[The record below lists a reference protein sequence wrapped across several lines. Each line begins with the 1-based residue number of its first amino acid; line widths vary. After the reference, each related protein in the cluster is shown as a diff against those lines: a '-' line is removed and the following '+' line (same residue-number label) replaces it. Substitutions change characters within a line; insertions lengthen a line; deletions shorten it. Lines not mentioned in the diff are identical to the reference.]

1 MPYSKYELHDGY
13 DENFPLKFHLDKIRD
28 LKPHWH
34 EHIELLYIKSGSFN
48 ITGGDVTHILSKGDV
63 IVFTPDCV
71 HGLQAVGNGCE
82 YYCITIDRR
91 FCASFGIPASHGQ
104 FSWVSTGGDIN
115 SCYSKIIRLMKTQ
128 PLYYREEVK
137 ALILRILAIVYR
149 SYNLSS
155 EMCGKVNNKMISQA
169 IEYLNTHF
177 SEPVTVEELSEYVGF
192 SKYYFCR
199 TFKQVTGKT
208 VVDYINHLR
217 CLNAK
222 RLILSGQY
230 NVSESARLSGFNNL
244 SYFSRTYIKHMG
256 VSPSNEKQS

>member
-1 MPYSKYELHDGY
+1 MSYSKYELHDGY
-13 DENFPLKFHLDKIRD
+13 DESFPLKFHLDKIQD

-34 EHIELLYIKSGSFN
+34 EHIELLYIKSGSF
-48 ITGGDVTHILSKGDV
+48 IVTGGDVTNTLSKGDV

-71 HGLQAVGNGCE
+71 HALQSIGNGCE

-91 FCASFGIPASHGQ
+91 FCSNFGIPASHGQ

-115 SCYSKIIRLMKTQ
+115 SCYSKIIRLMRTQ

-149 SYNLSS
+149 SYNLSA
-155 EMCGKVNNKMISQA
+155 EICGNVNNKMISQA

-199 TFKQVTGKT
+199 SFKQVTGKT
-208 VVDYINHLR
+208 VVDYLNHLR

-230 NVSESARLSGFNNL
+230 NISESARLSGFNNL

-256 VSPSNEKQS
+256 KSPSNEKQS